1 MKAMI
6 LAAGLGTRLGHHTLH
21 RPKALVEVSGKPLL
35 AHVVEKLVA
44 AGVSEIVVNVHH
56 FARQI
61 VDYLAYHDFGVR
73 IFTSDETDR
82 LLDTGGGI
90 VRARHLLDVNEPFLV
105 HNVDIL
111 SDIDI
116 KGLAEHHRT
125 HNALATL
132 AVGQRKSG
140 RYFLFDRHM
149 QLAGWHNTLSGEE
162 IIAVKGNEPLH
173 EYAFAGIHVISPAIF
188 NLLPGTGAFSIVH
201 SYLELCSK
209 HTIAGFDTTANCVID
224 VGKPESLAKAEE
236 FLKKQ

>member
-21 RPKALVEVSGKPLL
+21 RPKALVEVNGKPLL

-56 FARQI
+56 FARKI
-61 VDYLAYHDFGVR
+61 VDYLASHDFGVR
-73 IFTSDETDR
+73 IFTSDETDL

-90 VRARHLLDVNEPFLV
+90 VRARHLLDGNEPFLV

-132 AVGQRKSG
+132 AVGQRKSS
-140 RYFLFDRHM
+140 RYFLFDRYM
-149 QLAGWHNTLSGEE
+149 KLAGWRNTLSGEE
-162 IIAVKGNEPLH
+162 IVAV
-173 EYAFAGIHVISPAIF
+173 
-188 NLLPGTGAFSIVH
+188 
-201 SYLELCSK
+201 
-209 HTIAGFDTTANCVID
+209 
-224 VGKPESLAKAEE
+224 
-236 FLKKQ
+236 